1 MESEEQVSV
10 HFLLRAY
17 QAMALSLRSLTSHM
31 ASGKVMLIYVY
42 GLHRFDVEKITARLL
57 IAD

>member
-1 MESEEQVSV
+1 
-10 HFLLRAY
+10 
-17 QAMALSLRSLTSHM
+17 
-31 ASGKVMLIYVY
+31 MLIYVY